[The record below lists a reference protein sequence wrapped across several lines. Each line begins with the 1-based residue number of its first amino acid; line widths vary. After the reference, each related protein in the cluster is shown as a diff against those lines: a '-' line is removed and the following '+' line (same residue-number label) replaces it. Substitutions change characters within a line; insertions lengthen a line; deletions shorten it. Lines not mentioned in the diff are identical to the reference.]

1 MSLFESAVL
10 LSLIAGMAG
19 TGLGGVVGILLGRG
33 SNKLTSLMFNLAS
46 GVMLGVVFFEL
57 IPEAISLASLY
68 VVAIGI
74 AIGIIFVFFVGSEVD
89 KKLKVGNVASDAKR
103 GSANAM
109 VKVGII
115 IFFSITI
122 HNLPEGLVIGSST
135 LISHG
140 LVTTILIGLHNVP
153 EGMAMALPL
162 VDGGYGRVKTVL
174 LCLLSGSPTVI
185 GALIGY
191 AVGSVSP
198 ILISLSVSI
207 AAGAM
212 MCIVF
217 SEMIP
222 KAHEISG
229 ENFKMGTS
237 FLIAGA
243 ILALFMGEFLS

>member
-1 MSLFESAVL
+1 MTLFETAVVMSLV
-10 LSLIAGMAG
+10 AGMAG
-19 TGLGGVVGILLGRG
+19 TGLGGIVAIMLGKG
-33 SNKLTSLMFNLAS
+33 SKKLTSLMFNLAS

-57 IPEAISLASLY
+57 IPEAISLASLA
-68 VVAIGI
+68 VVSAGI

-89 KKLKVGNVASDAKR
+89 KKLKVGAQVPGRKGRRDA
-103 GSANAM
+103 GM
-109 VKVGII
+109 IKVGLI

-140 LVTTILIGLHNVP
+140 LITTILIGLHNVP

-162 VDGGYGRVKTVL
+162 IDGGYSKTRTVL

-185 GALIGY
+185 GALMGY
-191 AVGSVSP
+191 AVGTVSP
-198 ILISLSVSI
+198 ILISLCVSI

-229 ENFKMGTS
+229 ENFKLGTS